1 MSTSHSPAQTRWA
14 PRFFLI
20 WTGQALSLFGSSV
33 VQFALVWWM
42 TRTTGSAT
50 ALAAA
55 TIVAILP
62 QIVLGPF
69 IGPLVDRLDRKRIMI
84 VADSGI
90 ALATAGLML
99 LFWFDAVQLWHVYA
113 LIGLRSLGGAFHHPA
128 MASSTSLLVPEEHL
142 TRVGGLNQTLQGVM
156 AIVAPPLGALLVMV
170 VPTQGILAIDVVT
183 AALAVLPLFF
193 VHIPMPARSGT
204 EARDGKAGSSYVQD
218 LKHGLQY
225 IVRWPGLFGLIAV
238 AMLVN
243 FLLVPSSS
251 LMPLLVTKSFGRSAL
266 ELAWTE
272 TAMGVGIIAGGLAL
286 SAWGG
291 FKRRIVTSI
300 MGIAGLGLG
309 VFLIGAAPMDGFW
322 VVLAGCF
329 VVGAMQSAANGPIH
343 AILQSAV
350 RQDMQGRVFSLV
362 NAAATAM
369 MPLSLVLAGPLSDS
383 FGVRTWYLA
392 GGAVCVV
399 VALLTLGIPAIMNIE
414 ETRTDRAGEV
424 PAQPGLLETM
434 EPAVQGTAQTAPA
447 D

>member
-55 TIVAILP
+55 TIAAILP

-300 MGIAGLGLG
+300 MGIAGLG
-309 VFLIGAAPMDGFW
+309 
-322 VVLAGCF
+322 
-329 VVGAMQSAANGPIH
+329 
-343 AILQSAV
+343 
-350 RQDMQGRVFSLV
+350 
-362 NAAATAM
+362 
-369 MPLSLVLAGPLSDS
+369 
-383 FGVRTWYLA
+383 
-392 GGAVCVV
+392 
-399 VALLTLGIPAIMNIE
+399 
-414 ETRTDRAGEV
+414 
-424 PAQPGLLETM
+424 
-434 EPAVQGTAQTAPA
+434 
-447 D
+447 